1 MEWISTKDK
10 LPEYETEVD
19 VKYACESGEEIFEGG
34 HAYFE
39 NRTCI
44 MAGIAGGYGYFK
56 EGFGTYGPNVDQGL
70 IVDEPTH
77 WRYTN
82 P

>member
-39 NRTCI
+39 NRT
-44 MAGIAGGYGYFK
+44 
-56 EGFGTYGPNVDQGL
+56 
-70 IVDEPTH
+70 
-77 WRYTN
+77 
-82 P
+82 